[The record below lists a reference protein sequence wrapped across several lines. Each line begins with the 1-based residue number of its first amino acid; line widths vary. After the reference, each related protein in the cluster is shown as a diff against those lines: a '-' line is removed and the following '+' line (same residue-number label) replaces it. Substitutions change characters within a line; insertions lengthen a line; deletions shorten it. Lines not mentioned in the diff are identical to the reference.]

1 MKRILALFAAAMF
14 TGQVWADSF
23 TYNGLSYSVTDEA
36 NRYVK
41 VDEQHFSSPKP
52 SGDIV
57 VSDKV
62 MYNNY
67 VYTVTSVSYSA
78 FWNCEN
84 ITSITLPNTIT
95 SIGNNAFKGCEGLT
109 SINIPNS
116 VTEIGTSAFQ
126 GCTSLTSILIPSS
139 VKTMAYG
146 VFYACNNNLTIYCE
160 AASQPTTGWD
170 EEWNSGNYTEVWG
183 YTVDSDPNN
192 FSFSGSIEDGVRSGS
207 ITKYYGTA
215 NAVIIPSSF
224 TINGE
229 TYPVTKIGS
238 NAFYNKT
245 NLVSVTIPNT
255 VTEIGSWAFDNCSK
269 LTSVNIP
276 NSVTTIGNYAFDDCT
291 SLTSISI
298 PNSVTS
304 IGNYAF
310 DGCSKLTKINVE
322 NDNTKYSSVDGVLFN
337 KDTTTL
343 IRYPAAKTGTT
354 YTIPNSVTS
363 IDDGAFDG
371 CNCLTSVTIPNSV
384 TSIGEYAFFGC
395 SSLAE
400 VTIPNSVT
408 YIGSSAF
415 SGCSSLASI
424 TIPNS
429 VTKIGDYAFFECS
442 GLTSVT
448 IPNSVTTIDNYAFKS
463 CSKLTS
469 VTIPNSVTKIGA
481 DAFEACSKLTE
492 INVENDN
499 TAYSSV
505 DGVLFNKDTTTLI
518 CYPDGKTET
527 TYTIPNSVTEIVA
540 DAFEG
545 CSKLTTVTIPNS
557 VTKIFNYAFFNCHN
571 LTSVTIPNSV
581 TLIGYKVFYG
591 CDNVTLNC
599 EHKAKPNGWDDYW
612 SPSYATVI
620 WQELDA
626 TDPDYPE
633 LAVNVDDFTFG
644 VTSSVEPYTAKIT
657 GYTGTNPNVVLPRKV
672 TIDGKVHAVTELGA
686 NVFDNNK
693 IIMAVYIPNT
703 ITTIGSKAFN
713 ENYELTIYC
722 EANCDFETHPA
733 GWANNWFGTN
743 NSYFSVVGNT
753 MVAGWYIYQI
763 YNTSNRKLTIQRYIG
778 HENQVTMRDTA
789 IINGKYYYA
798 DSIAYQAFWR
808 CDSIKELTIPKAF
821 TKIANYAFM
830 YCDSLKKLTYNTN
843 AIGST
848 FSNHRSLKQI
858 EIGDNVT
865 SLANWAFGGC
875 SDLEEVTFGESVKTV
890 GSNAFAG
897 CSKLKKVNLKSIK
910 GLCST
915 DFDIYDSNPLEKAHH
930 LYIDSV
936 EVTRF
941 AIPEG
946 VTKIGSRAFSGGS
959 SIDSVYIP
967 AAVTTIGANAFAGC
981 SALTIYCEA
990 ASQPSGWDAKWNPDK
1005 RPVVWGKTNL
1015 ANMKPDSTNFNFTI
1029 TNDSLCEVKVT
1040 KYYGTSG
1047 NMVIPA
1053 KTTIDGKEYTVTSI
1067 GYNAFYKNKT
1077 IIWATNPNTVTYLE
1091 SYAFEYCTNLESVT
1105 ISNSV
1110 TSIGNYAFEY
1120 CEKLESVTIPSS
1132 VTYIGTSPFRGAT
1145 KLKEINVDD
1154 DSEYYVSIDGVLFS
1168 ADKTRL
1174 IQYPCGKADTL
1185 YKVPKH
1191 VEAIDN
1197 YAINHCPYL
1206 KTLIVSNT
1214 VKNIYGDGIYSCEN
1228 LERLYIPKSVTYI
1241 SQYGVYGCDTVKI
1254 YCEAESKPWN
1264 WSGYWNDDNRPV
1276 VWGYDM
1282 QKFFPQLV
1290 LMAADSTSFTFRYNA
1305 ENSTAEIIKYNG
1317 SSNNVVIPAK
1327 VVKDNVE
1334 YKVTGIDSACFI
1346 NNDTLMQVSIPKTVR
1361 TIGAKAFAGC
1371 SELTIYCEVHSK
1383 PSSWDS
1389 KWNPNQ
1395 QTVVWGAF
1403 DKDVVVNPVNTPIPA
1418 NPYAGV
1424 EFDSTSFHFWI
1435 IDDSLHYV
1443 EVDRYSGTL
1452 GNIVIP
1458 STTTINDIKYTVT
1471 NIDDGAFRD
1480 NTTIVSVVI
1489 PNSVTTIESNAF
1501 RNCKNLEYV
1510 VIPSSVTTIGEGP
1523 FCESNKLTAIYV
1535 EDGNKDFISVDGV
1548 VYSADMKT
1556 LVQYPCAKPG
1566 STFTI
1571 PNGVEN
1577 IKYGAFS
1584 SCKNLTSLI
1593 LPNTLK
1599 NIYWWAISG
1608 CGHMTRLVIPKSV
1621 SYIEG
1626 NGIRNSK
1633 NLTIYCEAESE
1644 PYNWSY
1650 YWNSDGYPVV
1660 WGYSEDSN
1668 PDNFTFTFNAS
1679 NYTAEVTGY
1688 TDTSK
1693 YIAIP
1698 KFVINEGEE
1707 YTVTSIGEEAFLNN
1721 KTIASVTI
1729 PSTVTTIKNKAFR
1742 HCDSL
1747 EYVLI
1752 PSSVTTIGDGPFC
1765 ESNCLTAINLDSRNE
1780 HFATVDGVLY
1790 SADMKRLIQ
1799 YPCLKADTLF
1809 KVPAQVVSI
1818 NYGAFSGCPN
1828 LTTVVLPDTAA
1839 TLKGWAVYNCDTLL
1853 RLIIPKTVTTI
1864 EDDAIRNCNNLTIYC
1879 EAESKPAGWATNWN
1893 RDSRPVVWSFSL
1905 DILDTTSNP
1914 DNFTFYTYTDGT
1926 AEVTGYNGTYSKII
1940 IPSKFTKDGVE
1951 YTVTAIDFQAFYNNT
1966 TIVSVVIPNTVTSI
1980 SSDAFRNCENLES
1993 VEIPKSVTYIGAGP
2007 FSGINKLTEIKVDSN
2022 NKDYVA
2028 VDGVLYTAD
2037 MRVLIQYPS
2046 NKADTKFTVPY
2057 GVETIKSEAFNNCQN
2072 LLSLTL
2078 PSSTMEIEGWSIGDC
2093 SNLREL
2099 YIPISVTSIESDA
2112 IRSCKNLTIYCEAP
2126 YEPWGWAWDWN
2137 YDNYTVIWN
2146 TEMGSAVDESA
2157 ATAVNIYAYGNT
2169 IVVENATDDV
2179 YVYNAMGGLVARTT
2193 STTIT
2198 ISNTGVYI
2206 VKTGNVVKRVM
2217 INK

>member
-1 MKRILALFAAAMF
+1 MTVKTKKYVTVDGVLYN
-14 TGQVWADSF
+14 ADTTTLIGYPS
-23 TYNGLSYSVTDEA
+23 GVTDTVFEIP
-36 NRYVK
+36 NTVK
-41 VDEQHFSSPKP
+41 KIQY
-52 SGDIV
+52 G
-57 VSDKV
+57 
-62 MYNNY
+62 
-67 VYTVTSVSYSA
+67 
-78 FWNCEN
+78 
-84 ITSITLPNTIT
+84 SITNCANLKRVI
-95 SIGNNAFKGCEGLT
+95 
-109 SINIPNS
+109 IPNS
-116 VTEIGTSAFQ
+116 VTRI
-126 GCTSLTSILIPSS
+126 
-139 VKTMAYG
+139 
-146 VFYACNNNLTIYCE
+146 
-160 AASQPTTGWD
+160 
-170 EEWNSGNYTEVWG
+170 EW
-183 YTVDSDPNN
+183 
-192 FSFSGSIEDGVRSGS
+192 
-207 ITKYYGTA
+207 
-215 NAVIIPSSF
+215 
-224 TINGE
+224 
-229 TYPVTKIGS
+229 
-238 NAFYNKT
+238 
-245 NLVSVTIPNT
+245 
-255 VTEIGSWAFDNCSK
+255 WAF
-269 LTSVNIP
+269 T
-276 NSVTTIGNYAFDDCT
+276 
-291 SLTSISI
+291 
-298 PNSVTS
+298 
-304 IGNYAF
+304 
-310 DGCSKLTKINVE
+310 
-322 NDNTKYSSVDGVLFN
+322 
-337 KDTTTL
+337 
-343 IRYPAAKTGTT
+343 
-354 YTIPNSVTS
+354 
-363 IDDGAFDG
+363 G
-371 CNCLTSVTIPNSV
+371 CNKLDTLV
-384 TSIGEYAFFGC
+384 
-395 SSLAE
+395 
-400 VTIPNSVT
+400 IPNSVT
-408 YIGSSAF
+408 YIGQGAF
-415 SGCSSLASI
+415 NNCNKLQAVY
-424 TIPNS
+424 IPNS
-429 VTKIGDYAFFECS
+429 VTYMGDR
-442 GLTSVT
+442 
-448 IPNSVTTIDNYAFKS
+448 AFKL
-463 CSKLTS
+463 CSSAT
-469 VTIPNSVTKIGA
+469 
-481 DAFEACSKLTE
+481 FYCEAKAAPTDWANNWCE
-492 INVENDN
+492 
-499 TAYSSV
+499 SS
-505 DGVLFNKDTTTLI
+505 
-518 CYPDGKTET
+518 
-527 TYTIPNSVTEIVA
+527 
-540 DAFEG
+540 
-545 CSKLTTVTIPNS
+545 
-557 VTKIFNYAFFNCHN
+557 
-571 LTSVTIPNSV
+571 
-581 TLIGYKVFYG
+581 
-591 CDNVTLNC
+591 
-599 EHKAKPNGWDDYW
+599 
-612 SPSYATVI
+612 ATVI

-633 LAVNVDDFTFG
+633 LAVNVDDFTFTP
-644 VTSSVEPYTAKIT
+644 TSSVEPYTAKIT

-713 ENYELTIYC
+713 ENYELTIFC

-753 MVAGWYIYQI
+753 IVAGWYIYQI

-778 HENQVTMRDTA
+778 HENQVTVRDTA
-789 IINGKYYYA
+789 IINNKYYYA

-808 CDSIKELTIPKAF
+808 CDSIKELTVSKAF

-830 YCDSLKKLTYNTN
+830 YCDSLQKLTYNTD

-848 FSNHRSLKQI
+848 FANHRSLKQI

-865 SLANWAFGGC
+865 SVASWAFGGC
-875 SDLEEVTFGESVKTV
+875 SDLEEVTFGESVRTV
-890 GSNAFAG
+890 GGNAFAG
-897 CSKLKKVNLKSIK
+897 CGKLKKVNLKSIK

-946 VTKIGSRAFSGGS
+946 VTKIGARAFSGGS

-1005 RPVVWGKTNL
+1005 RPVKWGVTNL
-1015 ANMKPDSTNFNFTI
+1015 ANMQPDSTSFYFRI

-1040 KYYGTSG
+1040 DYNGTSG

-1053 KTTIDGKEYTVTSI
+1053 KTTIDGKEYTVTAI
-1067 GYNAFYKNKT
+1067 CNDAFYKNKT
-1077 IIWATNPNTVTYLE
+1077 IIWATIPNTVTYIE

-1132 VTYIGTSPFRGAT
+1132 VTYIGTSPFRGTT

-1154 DSEYYVSIDGVLFS
+1154 DNEKYVSIDGVLFS

-1228 LERLYIPKSVTYI
+1228 LERLYIPKSVTSI
-1241 SQYGVYGCDTVKI
+1241 SQYGVEDCDTVTI

-1264 WSGYWNDDNRPV
+1264 WSSWWNDDDRPV

-1290 LMAADSTSFTFRYNA
+1290 LMAADSTSFSFRYNS
-1305 ENSTAEIIKYNG
+1305 ENNTAEIIKYNG

-1334 YKVTGIDSACFI
+1334 YKVTGIDGECFI
-1346 NNDTLMQVSIPKTVR
+1346 NNDTLMQVSIPKTVK

-1371 SELTIYCEVHSK
+1371 SELTIYCEVHTK
-1383 PSSWDS
+1383 PGGWDS
-1389 KWNPNQ
+1389 KWNPNLQ
-1395 QTVVWGAF
+1395 PVVWGAY
-1403 DKDVVVNPVNTPIPA
+1403 DEDVIVNPVNTPIPE

-1424 EFDSTSFHFWI
+1424 EVDSTNFHFWVI
-1435 IDDSLHYV
+1435 NDSLHYV

-1458 STTTINDIKYTVT
+1458 STTTINGIKYTVT
-1471 NIDDGAFRD
+1471 NIDDQAFRD

-1489 PNSVTTIESNAF
+1489 PNTVTEIESNAF

-1548 VYSADMKT
+1548 LYSADMKK
-1556 LVQYPCAKPG
+1556 LVQYPCSKPC
-1566 STFTI
+1566 SSFTI
-1571 PNGVEN
+1571 PYGVET

-1584 SCKNLTSLI
+1584 SCPNLTTLI
-1593 LPNTLK
+1593 IPNTLTR
-1599 NIYWWAISG
+1599 ISWWAISG
-1608 CGHMTRLVIPKSV
+1608 CGYMTRMVIPKTV
-1621 SYIEG
+1621 SYIEQ
-1626 NGIRNSK
+1626 NAIRYCK

-1644 PYNWSY
+1644 PWNWSSS
-1650 YWNSDGYPVV
+1650 WNYDNRPVV
-1660 WGYSEDSN
+1660 WGYTEDS
-1668 PDNFTFTFNAS
+1668 DAENFTFTFNAS
-1679 NYTAEVTGY
+1679 DYTAEVTGY

-1698 KFVINEGEE
+1698 RFVMHDDEE
-1707 YTVTSIGEEAFLNN
+1707 YTVTSIGTDAFLNN
-1721 KTIASVTI
+1721 KTITSVTI
-1729 PSTVTTIKNKAFR
+1729 PGSVTTIKTKAFR

-1747 EYVLI
+1747 NYIYI
-1752 PSSVTTIGDGPFC
+1752 PSSVTTIGDGPFS
-1765 ESNCLTAINLDSRNE
+1765 ESNCLTAIHVDGQNKNYVS
-1780 HFATVDGVLY
+1780 VDGVLY
-1790 SADMKRLIQ
+1790 TADMKQLVQ
-1799 YPCLKADTLF
+1799 YPCLKSDTLF

-1818 NYGAFSGCPN
+1818 NYGAFSGCQN
-1828 LTTVVLPDTAA
+1828 LTTIVLPDTAA
-1839 TLKGWAVYNCDTLL
+1839 TLKGWAVYNCETLL
-1853 RLIIPKTVTTI
+1853 RLIIPKAVTTI

-1926 AEVTGYNGTYSKII
+1926 AKVTGYNGTYSKII
-1940 IPSKFTKDGVE
+1940 IPSKFTKGGNE
-1951 YTVTAIDFQAFYNNT
+1951 YTVTIIGDQAFRDNT
-1966 TIVSVVIPNTVTSI
+1966 TIVSVVIPNTVTEIESN
-1980 SSDAFRNCENLES
+1980 AFRNCKNLES
-1993 VEIPKSVTYIGAGP
+1993 VEIPKSVTYIGLGP
-2007 FSGINKLTEIKVDSN
+2007 FCESNKLTEIKVDKN
-2022 NKDYVA
+2022 NKDFVA

-2037 MRVLIQYPS
+2037 MRVLVQYPC
-2046 NKADTKFTVPY
+2046 NKADTKFTIPY
-2057 GVETIKSEAFNNCQN
+2057 GVETIEYGAFSNCPN
-2072 LLSLTL
+2072 LITLTI
-2078 PSSTMEIEGWSIGDC
+2078 PRSTTEINWWAICGC

-2099 YIPISVTSIESDA
+2099 FIPNSVTEIEGDA
-2112 IRSCKNLTIYCEAP
+2112 IRYCKNLTIYCEAK
-2126 YEPWGWAWDWN
+2126 YEPSGWDWDWN
-2137 YDNYTVIWN
+2137 YDNCPVIWN

-2179 YVYNAMGGLVARTT
+2179 YVYNAMGGLVTRTT
-2193 STTIT
+2193 SSTIT
-2198 ISNTGVYI
+2198 INGTGVYI

-2217 INK
+2217 IND

>member
-1 MKRILALFAAAMF
+1 MC
-14 TGQVWADSF
+14 
-23 TYNGLSYSVTDEA
+23 
-36 NRYVK
+36 
-41 VDEQHFSSPKP
+41 
-52 SGDIV
+52 SG
-57 VSDKV
+57 
-62 MYNNY
+62 
-67 VYTVTSVSYSA
+67 
-78 FWNCEN
+78 
-84 ITSITLPNTIT
+84 
-95 SIGNNAFKGCEGLT
+95 
-109 SINIPNS
+109 
-116 VTEIGTSAFQ
+116 
-126 GCTSLTSILIPSS
+126 
-139 VKTMAYG
+139 
-146 VFYACNNNLTIYCE
+146 
-160 AASQPTTGWD
+160 
-170 EEWNSGNYTEVWG
+170 
-183 YTVDSDPNN
+183 
-192 FSFSGSIEDGVRSGS
+192 
-207 ITKYYGTA
+207 
-215 NAVIIPSSF
+215 
-224 TINGE
+224 
-229 TYPVTKIGS
+229 
-238 NAFYNKT
+238 
-245 NLVSVTIPNT
+245 LVSVTI
-255 VTEIGSWAFDNCSK
+255 S
-269 LTSVNIP
+269 
-276 NSVTTIGNYAFDDCT
+276 NSVTTIGSYAF
-291 SLTSISI
+291 
-298 PNSVTS
+298 
-304 IGNYAF
+304 
-310 DGCSKLTKINVE
+310 
-322 NDNTKYSSVDGVLFN
+322 
-337 KDTTTL
+337 
-343 IRYPAAKTGTT
+343 
-354 YTIPNSVTS
+354 
-363 IDDGAFDG
+363 
-371 CNCLTSVTIPNSV
+371 CN
-384 TSIGEYAFFGC
+384 
-395 SSLAE
+395 
-400 VTIPNSVT
+400 
-408 YIGSSAF
+408 
-415 SGCSSLASI
+415 
-424 TIPNS
+424 
-429 VTKIGDYAFFECS
+429 
-442 GLTSVT
+442 
-448 IPNSVTTIDNYAFKS
+448 

-518 CYPDGKTET
+518 CYPAGKTGT

-626 TDPDYPE
+626 TDLDYPE
-633 LAVNVDDFTFG
+633 LAVNVDDFTFE

-672 TIDGKVHAVTELGA
+672 TIDGKVHAVTELSA

-703 ITTIGSKAFN
+703 ITKIGSKAFN

-733 GWANNWFGTN
+733 EWANNWFGTN

-753 MVAGWYIYQI
+753 IVAGWYIYQI

-778 HENQVTMRDTA
+778 HENQVAVRDTA
-789 IINGKYYYA
+789 IINSKYYYA

-830 YCDSLKKLTYNTN
+830 YCDSLQKLTYNTN
-843 AIGST
+843 AIGSSFANT
-848 FSNHRSLKQI
+848 QTIKSI
-858 EIGDNVT
+858 VIGDNVT
-865 SLANWAFGGC
+865 SVANWAFGGC
-875 SDLEEVTFGESVKTV
+875 SNLEEVTFGESVKTV
-890 GSNAFAG
+890 GSNAFIG

-946 VTKIGSRAFSGGS
+946 VTNIGSRAFSGGS

-967 AAVTTIGANAFAGC
+967 AAVTTIGTRAFANC

-990 ASQPSGWDAKWNPDK
+990 ESKPNGWDANWNPDN
-1005 RPVVWGKTNL
+1005 RPVVWGVTNL
-1015 ANMKPDSTNFNFTI
+1015 AKMQPDSTNFNFTI

-1040 KYYGTSG
+1040 KYTGTSG

-1067 GYNAFYKNKT
+1067 GYEAFWSNKT
-1077 IIWATNPNTVTYLE
+1077 IIWATIPNTVTE
-1091 SYAFEYCTNLESVT
+1091 INTDAFQACTN
-1105 ISNSV
+1105 
-1110 TSIGNYAFEY
+1110 
-1120 CEKLESVTIPSS
+1120 LESVTIPSS
-1132 VTYIGTSPFRGAT
+1132 VTYIGTSPFYETT
-1145 KLKEINVDD
+1145 KLKAIDVDAD
-1154 DSEYYVSIDGVLFS
+1154 NEYYVSIDGVLFS
-1168 ADKTRL
+1168 ADKKRL
-1174 IQYPCGKADTL
+1174 LQYPSGKTDTL

-1191 VEAIDN
+1191 VETIYN
-1197 YAINHCPYL
+1197 YAINNCPYL
-1206 KTLIVSNT
+1206 KTMIVSNT
-1214 VKNIYGDGIYSCEN
+1214 VEN
-1228 LERLYIPKSVTYI
+1228 LNAHGIMHCDNMERLYIPKSVTYI
-1241 SQYGVYGCDTVKI
+1241 GQDGVYGCDTVTI

-1264 WSGYWNDDNRPV
+1264 WSSWWNYDERPV

-1334 YKVTGIDSACFI
+1334 YKIVGIDGECFL

-1383 PSSWDS
+1383 PGSWDS

-1403 DKDVVVNPVNTPIPA
+1403 DKDVVVNPVNTPIPE

-1424 EFDSTSFHFWI
+1424 EVDSTNFHFWI

-1471 NIDDGAFRD
+1471 TIDQGAFSG
-1480 NTTIVSVVI
+1480 NNTIVSVVI
-1489 PNSVTTIESNAF
+1489 PNTVTEIESNAF
-1501 RNCKNLEYV
+1501 GNCKNLEYV
-1510 VIPSSVTTIGEGP
+1510 VIPSSVKSIGNGP
-1523 FCESNKLTAIYV
+1523 FRGCTKLTAIYV
-1535 EDGNKDFISVDGV
+1535 ADDNENYISIDGV
-1548 VYSADMKT
+1548 LYNADMT
-1556 LVQYPCAKPG
+1556 YIMQYPSGKPG
-1566 STFTI
+1566 SSYTI
-1571 PNGVEN
+1571 LKTASYIND
-1577 IKYGAFS
+1577 YAFYN
-1584 SCKNLTSLI
+1584 CPNLT
-1593 LPNTLK
+1593 TLSIPDNVK
-1599 NIYWWAISG
+1599 SIYYYGISY
-1608 CGHMTRLVIPKSV
+1608 CDNLSRLVIPKSV
-1621 SYIEG
+1621 TYIES
-1626 NGIRNSK
+1626 NAIRYDK
-1633 NLTIYCEAESE
+1633 NLTIFCEAESE
-1644 PYNWSY
+1644 PYNWGY
-1650 YWNSDGYPVV
+1650 YWNNDGYPVV

-1698 KFVINEGEE
+1698 RFVMHDGEE
-1707 YTVTSIGEEAFLNN
+1707 YTVTSIGTDAFLNN

-1729 PSTVTTIKNKAFR
+1729 PGSVTTIKTKAFR

-1747 EYVLI
+1747 EYVFI

-1765 ESNCLTAINLDSRNE
+1765 ESNCLTAIHVDGQNKNYVS
-1780 HFATVDGVLY
+1780 VDGVLY
-1790 SADMKRLIQ
+1790 TADMKQLVQ

-1839 TLKGWAVYNCDTLL
+1839 TLKGWAVSDCGNLN
-1853 RLIIPKTVTTI
+1853 RLVIPKTVTTI

-1893 RDSRPVVWSFSL
+1893 RDSRPVVWNFSL

-1914 DNFTFYTYTDGT
+1914 DDFSFYTYTDGT

-1940 IPSKFTKDGVE
+1940 IPSKITKDGKE
-1951 YTVTAIDFQAFYNNT
+1951 YTVTVIGDQAFRDNT
-1966 TIVSVVIPNTVTSI
+1966 TIVSVVIPNTVTDIESN
-1980 SSDAFRNCENLES
+1980 AFRNCKNLES
-1993 VEIPKSVTYIGAGP
+1993 VEIPKSVTYIGLGP
-2007 FSGINKLTEIKVDSN
+2007 FCESNKLTEIKIDSN
-2022 NKDYVA
+2022 NKNFVA

-2046 NKADTKFTVPY
+2046 NKADTNFTVPY
-2057 GVETIKSEAFNNCQN
+2057 GVETIEYGAFSNCPN
-2072 LLSLTL
+2072 LITLTI
-2078 PSSTMEIEGWSIGDC
+2078 PSSTTEINWWAICGC

-2099 YIPISVTSIESDA
+2099 FIPISVTSIESDA
-2112 IRSCKNLTIYCEAP
+2112 IRYCKNLTIYCEAP

-2137 YDNYTVIWN
+2137 YDERPVIWN

-2157 ATAVNIYAYGNT
+2157 ATTVNIYAYGNT
-2169 IVVENATDDV
+2169 IVVENATEDV
-2179 YVYNAMGGLVARTT
+2179 YVYNAMGGLVTRTT
-2193 STTIT
+2193 SATIT
-2198 ISNTGVYI
+2198 INGTGVYI
-2206 VKTGNVVKRVM
+2206 VKTGNMVKRVM
-2217 INK
+2217 IND

>member
-1 MKRILALFAAAMF
+1 R
-14 TGQVWADSF
+14 
-23 TYNGLSYSVTDEA
+23 
-36 NRYVK
+36 
-41 VDEQHFSSPKP
+41 
-52 SGDIV
+52 
-57 VSDKV
+57 
-62 MYNNY
+62 
-67 VYTVTSVSYSA
+67 
-78 FWNCEN
+78 
-84 ITSITLPNTIT
+84 
-95 SIGNNAFKGCEGLT
+95 
-109 SINIPNS
+109 
-116 VTEIGTSAFQ
+116 
-126 GCTSLTSILIPSS
+126 
-139 VKTMAYG
+139 
-146 VFYACNNNLTIYCE
+146 
-160 AASQPTTGWD
+160 
-170 EEWNSGNYTEVWG
+170 
-183 YTVDSDPNN
+183 
-192 FSFSGSIEDGVRSGS
+192 
-207 ITKYYGTA
+207 
-215 NAVIIPSSF
+215 
-224 TINGE
+224 
-229 TYPVTKIGS
+229 
-238 NAFYNKT
+238 AFY
-245 NLVSVTIPNT
+245 
-255 VTEIGSWAFDNCSK
+255 E
-269 LTSVNIP
+269 
-276 NSVTTIGNYAFDDCT
+276 
-291 SLTSISI
+291 
-298 PNSVTS
+298 
-304 IGNYAF
+304 
-310 DGCSKLTKINVE
+310 
-322 NDNTKYSSVDGVLFN
+322 
-337 KDTTTL
+337 
-343 IRYPAAKTGTT
+343 
-354 YTIPNSVTS
+354 
-363 IDDGAFDG
+363 
-371 CNCLTSVTIPNSV
+371 
-384 TSIGEYAFFGC
+384 C
-395 SSLAE
+395 SS
-400 VTIPNSVT
+400 
-408 YIGSSAF
+408 
-415 SGCSSLASI
+415 
-424 TIPNS
+424 
-429 VTKIGDYAFFECS
+429 
-442 GLTSVT
+442 LTSVT

-518 CYPDGKTET
+518 CYPAEKTGT
-527 TYTIPNSVTEIVA
+527 TYTIPNLVTSIGRN
-540 DAFEG
+540 AFEG

-557 VTKIFNYAFFNCHN
+557 VTSIGYYAFSGCSSLAEVTIPNSVTSIGEYAFYYCSGLTSITIPNSVTSIEDGAFYGCSGLTSITIPNSVTEISSRAFYECSSLTSVTIPNSVTTIDNYAFKSCSK

-581 TLIGYKVFYG
+581 TLIGYHVFYG

-612 SPSYATVI
+612 SPSGATVI

-633 LAVNVDDFTFG
+633 LAVNADDFTFT

-672 TIDGKVHAVTELGA
+672 TIDGKVHAVTELSA

-753 MVAGWYIYQI
+753 KVAGWYIYQI

-778 HENQVTMRDTA
+778 HENQVTVRDTA
-789 IINGKYYYA
+789 IINNKYYYA

-830 YCDSLKKLTYNTN
+830 YCDSLQKLTYNTN
-843 AIGST
+843 AIGSSFANT
-848 FSNHRSLKQI
+848 QTIKSI
-858 EIGDNVT
+858 VIGDNVT
-865 SLANWAFGGC
+865 SVANWAFGGC
-875 SDLEEVTFGESVKTV
+875 LNLEEVTFGESVKTV
-890 GSNAFAG
+890 GSNAFIG

-959 SIDSVYIP
+959 RIDSVYIP

-1005 RPVVWGKTNL
+1005 RPVKWGVTNL

-1029 TNDSLCEVKVT
+1029 TNDSLCEVEVT

-1053 KTTIDGKEYTVTSI
+1053 KTTINGKEYTVTEI
-1067 GYNAFYKNKT
+1067 DYKAFYNNKT
-1077 IIWATNPNTVTYLE
+1077 IIWATIPNTVTTIG
-1091 SYAFEYCTNLESVT
+1091 SYAFAYCTKLESVT
-1105 ISNSV
+1105 IPNSV
-1110 TSIGNYAFEY
+1110 TEINSYAFQN

-1132 VTYIGTSPFRGAT
+1132 IIYINESPFYGAT
-1145 KLKEINVDD
+1145 KLKAIDVDAD
-1154 DSEYYVSIDGVLFS
+1154 NEHFVSIDGVLFS

-1174 IQYPCGKADTL
+1174 VQYPCGKTDTL

-1191 VEAIDN
+1191 VEYIDN
-1197 YAINHCPYL
+1197 YAINNCPYL

-1214 VKNIYGDGIYSCEN
+1214 VKDIYGNGIIHCEN

-1241 SQYGVYGCDTVKI
+1241 GQYGVYSCDTVTI

-1264 WSGYWNDDNRPV
+1264 WSSWWNYDERPV

-1334 YKVTGIDSACFI
+1334 YKVTGIDGECFI
-1346 NNDTLMQVSIPKTVR
+1346 NNDTLMQVSIPKTVK

-1371 SELTIYCEVHSK
+1371 SELTIYCEVHTK
-1383 PSSWDS
+1383 PGGWDS

-1395 QTVVWGAF
+1395 QTVVWGAY
-1403 DKDVVVNPVNTPIPA
+1403 DEDVVVNPVNTPIPA

-1424 EFDSTSFHFWI
+1424 EVDSTNFHFWI

-1471 NIDDGAFRD
+1471 NIDDQAFRD

-1765 ESNCLTAINLDSRNE
+1765 ESNCLTAINVDSKNNNYVS
-1780 HFATVDGVLY
+1780 VDGVLY
-1790 SADMKRLIQ
+1790 TADMKQLVQ

-1853 RLIIPKTVTTI
+1853 RLIIPKAVTTI

-1893 RDSRPVVWSFSL
+1893 RDQRPVVWNFSL

-1940 IPSKFTKDGVE
+1940 IPSKFTKDGKE

-2078 PSSTMEIEGWSIGDC
+2078 PSSTTEIEGWSIWDC

-2099 YIPISVTSIESDA
+2099 YIPISVTSIENDA

-2169 IVVENATDDV
+2169 IVVENATEDV
-2179 YVYNAMGGLVARTT
+2179 YVYNAMGGLVTRTT
-2193 STTIT
+2193 SATIT
-2198 ISNTGVYI
+2198 INGTGVYI

-2217 INK
+2217 INEQ